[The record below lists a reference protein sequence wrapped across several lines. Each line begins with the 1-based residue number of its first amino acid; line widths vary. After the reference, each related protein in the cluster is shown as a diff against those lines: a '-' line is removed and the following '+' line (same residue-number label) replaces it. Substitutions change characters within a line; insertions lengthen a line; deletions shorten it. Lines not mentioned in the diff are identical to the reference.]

1 MHDQSNAVWA
11 NKILDKILPHLPQQ
25 AYVVGGCVRDLI
37 LGTDPSDFDLV
48 TFGPPM
54 DLALQIGAIVG
65 GKPFFIDFERQ
76 VARVALNHGKLTIDV
91 SPPRGADIE
100 SDLAQRDITIN
111 AMAINP
117 ADGTLIDPHGGR
129 QHLKEGRIRLIAEKN
144 LADDPLRGLRCLRFS
159 VQLRFS
165 IDSGTMELIRKNAP
179 ALERVSSERI
189 KQEFLKALGCPGG
202 SMFFSLLA
210 DACYIPVLFGVSID
224 KDRLRDALEF
234 ASEMDRL
241 FHDGETCLPGTK
253 DHFEHE
259 LEHGLT
265 REAALRMAAFFAGML
280 GPSPL
285 GDGPDRVSSWCK
297 RLAFSSKARYVIAK
311 AVSGLR
317 IVLSLAEN
325 PVLSGSEVHRLFSSH
340 AECIPEML
348 LLAIVAHRRESREQE
363 DSFRVRIRALWEYF
377 VTVFTV
383 HSQHPLLT
391 GDDIMEAFCM
401 PRGPKIGVLLRQ
413 VEEARADGLISN
425 TQQALEYL
433 LKDISK

>member
-11 NKILDKILPHLPQQ
+11 NKILDKVLPHLPPQT
-25 AYVVGGCVRDLI
+25 YLVGGCVRDLI
-37 LGTDPSDFDLV
+37 LGADPSDFDLV

-65 GKPFFIDFERQ
+65 GKAFFIDSERQ
-76 VARVALNHGKLTIDV
+76 VARVALEHGKLTIDV
-91 SPPRGADIE
+91 SPPRGGDIE

-111 AMAINP
+111 AMAVNP
-117 ADGTLIDPHGGR
+117 TDGTLIDLHGGV
-129 QHLKEGRIRLIAEKN
+129 QDLKEGRIRLIGEKN
-144 LADDPLRGLRCLRFS
+144 LTDDPLRGLRCLRFS

-179 ALERVSSERI
+179 AIERVSAERI

-202 SMFFSLLA
+202 AMFFSLLA
-210 DACYIPVLFGVSID
+210 NARYIPVLFGVSID
-224 KDRLRDALEF
+224 KDRLRAALEF
-234 ASEMDRL
+234 ASEMEGL
-241 FHDGETCLPGTK
+241 FHDGETWLPGTK

-265 REAALRMAAFFAGML
+265 REAALRLAAFFAGMPGSML
-280 GPSPL
+280 L
-285 GDGPDRVSSWCK
+285 GDGGERVYSWCK
-297 RLAFSSKARYVIAK
+297 RLVFSSKACNIIAK

-317 IVLSLAEN
+317 IVLSQAEK
-325 PVLSGSEVHRLFSSH
+325 PVLTGSEVHRLLSSH
-340 AECIPEML
+340 EECIPEML
-348 LLAIVAHRRESREQE
+348 LLAIVAHRRESHERD
-363 DSFRVRIRALWEYF
+363 DSFTVRIRALWEYF

-383 HSQHPLLT
+383 HSQRPLLT
-391 GDDIMEAFCM
+391 GDDIMEALCM

-425 TQQALEYL
+425 MQQAIEYL
-433 LKDISK
+433 RKNISE

>member
-1 MHDQSNAVWA
+1 
-11 NKILDKILPHLPQQ
+11 
-25 AYVVGGCVRDLI
+25 
-37 LGTDPSDFDLV
+37 
-48 TFGPPM
+48 
-54 DLALQIGAIVG
+54 
-65 GKPFFIDFERQ
+65 
-76 VARVALNHGKLTIDV
+76 
-91 SPPRGADIE
+91 
-100 SDLAQRDITIN
+100 
-111 AMAINP
+111 
-117 ADGTLIDPHGGR
+117 
-129 QHLKEGRIRLIAEKN
+129 
-144 LADDPLRGLRCLRFS
+144 
-159 VQLRFS
+159 
-165 IDSGTMELIRKNAP
+165 
-179 ALERVSSERI
+179 
-189 KQEFLKALGCPGG
+189 
-202 SMFFSLLA
+202 MFFSLLA

-259 LEHGLT
+259 LEHGFT
-265 REAALRMAAFFAGML
+265 RDAALRIAAFLAGMS

-285 GDGPDRVSSWCK
+285 GDEREPVYSWCK
-297 RLAFSSKARYVIAK
+297 RLAFSSKTCNIIAK

-317 IVLSLAEN
+317 IVLSQAEN
-325 PVLSGSEVHRLFSSH
+325 PVLTGSEMHRLFSSH

-348 LLAIVAHRRESREQE
+348 LLAIVVNRRESRERE
-363 DSFRVRIRALWEYF
+363 ESFTVRVRALWEYF

-383 HSQHPLLT
+383 HSQRPLLT

-433 LKDISK
+433 RKNISE